1 MNRYFETKTLSRIG
15 ACVAGLIAL
24 CCVSAAGQTSG
35 STNPPASNEVE
46 QGVSSAAQEGR
57 TWFGQPFRGHWT
69 LTGSAEVGQQYD
81 DNVFPYLGTRLSD
94 NVSTFSFRVST
105 GIRSKRLS
113 FQAHYLPQY
122 SLHAKYGDTNS
133 FSQQYGQDLTY
144 KWSERTDLAWSA
156 GASRIESG
164 NSSQFLLVQYSPD
177 SAEPVFYP
185 QALQQNTD
193 IVSTNSLL
201 TLHHRFTPR
210 VTMNSGIT
218 GSFTRFKSSNSSPL
232 IANLGNQSFQ
242 VGGNLGWDY
251 EFVTGKKVGLTFND
265 SYSGFLNPSSH
276 QNYQAALLTYSQI
289 LPGRL
294 HFSAGAGPSF
304 SSTQAFAGG
313 AAATDISFAANLALS
328 RTMRGYNL
336 GVALNRG
343 SQLGTVQGSLATLTS
358 SVSASKSWRRR
369 WTTNASFSYSR
380 MQALVLQQRTESY
393 SVSSSAGYRLNPQM
407 QVQLRYSYV
416 TQMADFLSA
425 QNFDRNLYGVT
436 LAYTFGEHRRQ

>member
-1 MNRYFETKTLSRIG
+1 MDLHFKTRKLALSTTWM
-15 ACVAGLIAL
+15 AGLIAL
-24 CCVSAAGQTSG
+24 CCMSADAQTAGNSNPTASDTS
-35 STNPPASNEVE
+35 E
-46 QGVSSAAQEGR
+46 QGVSSEAQENR

-69 LTGSAEVGQQYD
+69 LTGSAEIGQQYD
-81 DNVFPYLGTRLSD
+81 DNVFPNLGTRLSD
-94 NVSTFSFRVST
+94 NVSTFSFRLST

-122 SLHAKYGDTNS
+122 TLHAKYGDANS

-156 GASRIESG
+156 GVSRIESG
-164 NSSQFLLVQYSPD
+164 NSAQFLLVQYSPD

-185 QALQQNTD
+185 LALQQNTD
-193 IVSTNSLL
+193 IVSTNSSL

-218 GSFTRFKSSNSSPL
+218 GSFTRFTSSSSSPL

-242 VGGNLGWDY
+242 AGGNLGFDY
-251 EFVTGKKVGLTFND
+251 EFVTGKKVGVALNG

-276 QNYQAALLTYSQI
+276 QNYQAALLTYSQV

-294 HFSAGAGPSF
+294 NFSAGAGPSF

-313 AAATDISFAANLALS
+313 GAATDISFAANVALS
-328 RTMRGYNL
+328 RTVRGYNL
-336 GVALNRG
+336 GVAVNRG

-380 MQALVLQQRTESY
+380 MQTLVLQQRTESY
-393 SVSSSAGYRLNPQM
+393 SVSSSAGYRVSPQM

-416 TQMADFLSA
+416 TQMADFLTA

-436 LAYTFGEHRRQ
+436 LLYTFGERRRQ